1 MASTRSFGSAVRRH
15 RELLRISQ
23 EDLASRADLD
33 RTYVSGIERGARN
46 PTLKII
52 DRIARALGVEPE
64 VIFATARE
72 IGEQEADAAPEPSDE
87 RSPRT
92 PSTASARSRKG

>member
-72 IGEQEADAAPEPSDE
+72 IEDQAGESEPS
-87 RSPRT
+87 SPSNVKTPGRT
-92 PSTASARSRKG
+92 TASRRSAR